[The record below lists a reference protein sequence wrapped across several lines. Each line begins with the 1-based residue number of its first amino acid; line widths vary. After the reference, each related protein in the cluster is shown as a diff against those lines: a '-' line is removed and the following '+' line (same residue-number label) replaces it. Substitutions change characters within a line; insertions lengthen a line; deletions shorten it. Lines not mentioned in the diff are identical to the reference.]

1 MAQTTF
7 SGPILAGT
15 IKNTTGT
22 TVGTD
27 VKNTGQVLMSQ
38 SFSFAYTTE
47 GSATDTDVIIPANS
61 QIVRIDVNVETA
73 FNDTGA
79 DILEVGSSAD
89 TDLYVNDVDISA
101 VGKIALG
108 TAALCANWKDIG
120 TSDVRVGFIYNG
132 ANNDAS
138 AGAATVTISYLQNNN
153 LTT

>member
-1 MAQTTF
+1 MATTTF
-7 SGPILAGT
+7 SGPIKAGT
-15 IKNTTGT
+15 ISNTTGT

-38 SFSFAYTTE
+38 SFSFDYSVE
-47 GSATDTDVIIPANS
+47 GTATDTTVVIPANS

-73 FNDTGA
+73 FNDSGN
-79 DILEVGSSAD
+79 DLLEVGSSAD
-89 TDLYVNDVDISA
+89 TDLYVNDVSIA
-101 VGKIALG
+101 AIGKIALG

-120 TSDVRVGFIYNG
+120 TSDIKIGYIYNG

-153 LTT
+153 LS

>member
-1 MAQTTF
+1 MANTTF

-38 SFSFAYTTE
+38 SFSFDYTVEAT
-47 GSATDTDVIIPANS
+47 ATDTSVVIPANS

-73 FNDTGA
+73 FNDSGT
-79 DILEVGSSAD
+79 DILEIGSSAD
-89 TDLYVNDVDISA
+89 TDLYVNDVAISA

-120 TSDVRVGFIYNG
+120 TSDIRIGYIYNG

-153 LTT
+153 LS

>member
-1 MAQTTF
+1 MANTTF

-38 SFSFAYTTE
+38 SFSFDYSVE
-47 GSATDTDVIIPANS
+47 GAATDTSVVIPANS

-73 FNDTGA
+73 FNDSGT

-89 TDLYVNDVDISA
+89 TDLYVNDVSIAA

-120 TSDVRVGFIYNG
+120 TSDIRIGYIYNG

-153 LTT
+153 LS

>member
-1 MAQTTF
+1 MATTTF
-7 SGPILAGT
+7 SGPIKAGT
-15 IKNTTGT
+15 ISNTTGT

-38 SFSFAYTTE
+38 SFSFDYSVE
-47 GSATDTDVIIPANS
+47 GTATDTTVVIPANS

-73 FNDTGA
+73 FNDSGN
-79 DILEVGSSAD
+79 DLLEVGSSAD
-89 TDLYVNDVDISA
+89 TDLYVNDVSIA
-101 VGKIALG
+101 AIGKIALG

-120 TSDVRVGFIYNG
+120 TADIKVGYIYNG

-153 LTT
+153 LS

>member
-1 MAQTTF
+1 MANTTF

-22 TVGTD
+22 TVGSN

-47 GSATDTDVIIPANS
+47 GSATDTNVVIPANS
-61 QIVRIDVNVETA
+61 QIVSVDVNVETA

-89 TDLYVNDVDISA
+89 TDLYVNDTDISA
-101 VGKIALG
+101 VGSIAMG

-120 TSDVRVGFIYNG
+120 TSDIRVGYIYNG
-132 ANNDAS
+132 QNNDAS
-138 AGAATVTISYLQNNN
+138 AGAATVTINYLQNNN
-153 LTT
+153 LS

>member
-1 MAQTTF
+1 MANTTF
-7 SGPILAGT
+7 SGPILARN
-15 IKNTTGT
+15 IRNTTGT

-27 VKNTGQVLMSQ
+27 VKNSGQVLMSQ
-38 SFSFAYTTE
+38 TFSFTYATE
-47 GSATDTDVIIPANS
+47 GAATDTNVIIPANS
-61 QIVRIDVNVETA
+61 QIVSVDVNVETA

-132 ANNDAS
+132 ANNDAT
-138 AGAATVTISYLQNNN
+138 ARAPTVTISYLQNNN
-153 LTT
+153 LS

>member
-1 MAQTTF
+1 MANTTF

-38 SFSFAYTTE
+38 SFSFDYTVEAT
-47 GSATDTDVIIPANS
+47 ATDTSVVIPANS

-73 FNDTGA
+73 FNDSGN
-79 DILEVGSSAD
+79 DLLEVGSSAD
-89 TDLYVNDVDISA
+89 TDLYVNDVSIAA

-120 TSDVRVGFIYNG
+120 TSDIRIGYIYNG

-153 LTT
+153 LS